1 MQIPKGVPLG
11 IEGVLTRVQKTL
23 KSNCQNENL
32 DTIQMKNLQH
42 LESTKCLLCNDT
54 GLILNK
60 ENNSY
65 SQCDCSKAQITIE
78 QLAATGLGSNAI
90 KKSFKDFEPWNIKIK
105 DMKDTATNY
114 YLSFDRIKDQTNNSL
129 ALLGDSGV
137 GKTHLIVALI
147 NNFVT
152 KKNIKVVYMSY
163 IDSITELKQ
172 NVLNGEVYQNKIRKY
187 KGTDILVV
195 DDLFKNG
202 YTESDLRIM
211 SEIINHRYINNL
223 PMMFSSEYLIKP
235 LIKIDKAI
243 GGRIKEMS
251 QNYLYEITG
260 VENNYRMKG
269 DK

>member
-1 MQIPKGVPLG
+1 
-11 IEGVLTRVQKTL
+11 
-23 KSNCQNENL
+23 
-32 DTIQMKNLQH
+32 MKNLQNS
-42 LESTKCLLCNDT
+42 ESIKCIVCNDT
-54 GLILNK
+54 GWIFNK
-60 ENNSY
+60 EKGSY
-65 SQCDCSKAQITIE
+65 YQCECSKSQITIE
-78 QLAATGLGSNAI
+78 QLAATGLGANAI
-90 KKSFKDFEPWNIKIK
+90 KKSFKDFEPWNPKIK
-105 DMKDTATNY
+105 DMKDTTTNY
-114 YLSFDRIKDQTNNSL
+114 YLSFDRIKNQTNNSL

-137 GKTHLIVALI
+137 GKTHLLVALI

-163 IDSITELKQ
+163 IDAITELKQ

-187 KGTDILVV
+187 KSAGILVV

-235 LIKIDKAI
+235 LINIDKAI

-260 VENNYRMKG
+260 VENNYRMK
-269 DK
+269 K

>member
-1 MQIPKGVPLG
+1 MQIPRGVPLG

-32 DTIQMKNLQH
+32 DTTQTKNLQP
-42 LESTKCLLCNDT
+42 LELTKCLLCNDT
-54 GLILNK
+54 GLIFNK

-90 KKSFKDFEPWNIKIK
+90 KKSFKDFEPWNPKIK

-114 YLSFDRIKDQTNNSL
+114 FLSFDRIKDQTNNSI

-137 GKTHLIVALI
+137 GKTHLLVALI

-163 IDSITELKQ
+163 IDAITELKQ
-172 NVLNGEVYQNKIRKY
+172 NVLNGDVYQNRIRKY
-187 KGTDILVV
+187 KNAEILVI

-202 YTESDLRIM
+202 HTESDLRIM

-223 PMMFSSEYLIKP
+223 PTMFSSEYLIKP
-235 LIKIDKAI
+235 LVSIDKAI

-269 DK
+269 GN